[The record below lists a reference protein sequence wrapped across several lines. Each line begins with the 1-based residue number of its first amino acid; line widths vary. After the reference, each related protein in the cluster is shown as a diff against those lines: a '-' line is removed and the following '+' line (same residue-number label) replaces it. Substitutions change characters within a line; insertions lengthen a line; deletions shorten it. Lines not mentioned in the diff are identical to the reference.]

1 MDDAPLLVDH
11 PRAGVAR
18 LLLNRPERHNA
29 LDRALV
35 DALHTAVEAERDRVM
50 VLGSAA
56 PGRFCG
62 GADTSLDDAERAAV
76 STALYSLYGRIL
88 ELPRPVLVALDGPA
102 VGGGLQLAI
111 ACDLRVA
118 APAAWLQARGPG
130 HGLAVAA
137 WGLPTLVGR
146 SRALD
151 LCLTGRRIDAQGA
164 LAIGLVDRVEDD
176 PDSATVALAAEF
188 AALDEAAVA
197 RVKAIVARFGDP
209 AAALAEEAAGNH
221 GWTGTLPPR

>member
-1 MDDAPLLVDH
+1 MDDEPLLVDH
-11 PRAGVAR
+11 PRDGVAR
-18 LLLNRPERHNA
+18 LLLNRPRRHNA

-35 DALHTAVEAERDRVM
+35 DALQTAVEAERAHVI
-50 VLGSAA
+50 VLGSTE

-62 GADTSLDDAERAAV
+62 GADTSLGDADRASV
-76 STALYSLYGRIL
+76 SEALYRLYTSIL
-88 ELPRPVLVALDGPA
+88 ELPRPVIAALEGPA

-111 ACDLRVA
+111 TCDLRVA

-137 WGLPTLVGR
+137 WGLPALVGR

-151 LCLTGRRIDAQGA
+151 LCLTGRRIDAREA

-176 PDSATVALAAEF
+176 AGAAALALATQLAE
-188 AALDEAAVA
+188 LDGAAVA
-197 RVKAIVARFGDP
+197 RVKSIVARFGDP
-209 AAALAEEAAGNH
+209 AAALAREAAGNR
-221 GWTGTLPPR
+221 GWTGALPP

>member
-11 PRAGVAR
+11 PRAGIAR
-18 LLLNRPERHNA
+18 LLLNRPQRHNA

-35 DALHTAVEAERDRVM
+35 DALHTATEAERERVI
-50 VLGSAA
+50 VLGSAE

-76 STALYSLYGRIL
+76 STALYALYARIL
-88 ELPRPVLVALDGPA
+88 ELPRPVLAALDGPA
-102 VGGGLQLAI
+102 IGGGLQLAI
-111 ACDLRVA
+111 ACDLRLA
-118 APAAWLQARGPG
+118 APTSWLQARGPG

-151 LCLTGRRIDAQGA
+151 LCLTGRRIDADEA

-176 PDSATVALAAEF
+176 PGAAAVALAAEF
-188 AALDEAAVA
+188 AELDEAAVA
-197 RVKAIVARFGDP
+197 RVKAIVAHSGDP
-209 AAALAEEAAGNH
+209 AAALAEEAAGNP
-221 GWTGTLPPR
+221 GWAGDLPPR